1 MCGIVGGIA
10 ERNVAPILMEGLRR
24 LEYRGYDS
32 SGMALLDADAN
43 LHRVRAIGK
52 IKQLENKVDALDEPF
67 TGQIGIAHTRWATH
81 GIPSENN
88 AHPHICNNKVAV
100 VHNGIIENYQTL
112 KHQQLAA
119 GYKFT
124 SETDTEVVA
133 HEIFDNL
140 TESDDLL
147 DAVMQSLKSF
157 EGAYALGVMATDNPD
172 TLVAARKGSPLV
184 IGVGIGEHFIASD
197 VSALLPVTQNFI
209 FLEDGDVARLSRDRI
224 EIFSVLTGERVERP
238 IKHSNLNIT
247 SVELGKHR
255 HYMHKEIFEQP
266 QAVIDTLE
274 GRITQD
280 QILVS
285 SFGPTAESIFASV
298 NRIHIIACGTS
309 YHAGMVAK
317 YWTEDIVG
325 IPCQVEVASE
335 FRYRNPVIENHTLF
349 VTISQ
354 SGETADTLAALQQ
367 INAMRQN
374 KTAGLRSRRASDTQP
389 DHQDNSTLSS
399 TSSDALN
406 LPTLSICNVAESS
419 LTREADLVFL
429 THAGPEI
436 GVASTK
442 AFTTQLVA
450 LALLLT
456 SIGKVQNRLDDG
468 REAMIAGGLQKLPNL
483 ITMALGH
490 EDEIRRISEDF
501 ADKQHALF
509 LGRGT
514 MYPIALE
521 GALKLKEISYI
532 HAEAYPAGELKHGPL
547 ALIDETMPVIA
558 IAPLD
563 DLLEKLKSNLQE
575 VKARGGQMIVFE
587 DERSDISSENS
598 FKVVKATTNV
608 GRITAP
614 ITYNILLQ
622 LLSYH
627 VALIKGTD
635 VDQPRNLAK
644 SVTVE

>member
-32 SGMALLDADAN
+32 SGIALLDVDN
-43 LHRVRAIGK
+43 KLQRVRAMGK
-52 IKQLENKVDALDEPF
+52 IKQLETKMDAFDEAF
-67 TGQIGIAHTRWATH
+67 SGQLGIAHTRWATH

-100 VHNGIIENYQTL
+100 VHNGIIENYQSL
-112 KHQQLAA
+112 KTRQLAE
-119 GYKFT
+119 GYRFT

-133 HEIFDNL
+133 HEVFQQL
-140 TESDDLL
+140 ECTDDLL
-147 DAVMQSLKSF
+147 EAVMASLKSF
-157 EGAYALGVMATDNPD
+157 EGAYALGVVATNNPD

-184 IGVGIGEHFIASD
+184 IGIGIGEHFIASD

-209 FLEDGDVARLSRDRI
+209 FLEDGDVARLTRDKV
-224 EIFSVLTGERVERP
+224 EIFSVLTGERVERTV
-238 IKHSNLNIT
+238 KHSNLNLT
-247 SVELGKHR
+247 SVELGAHR

-274 GRITQD
+274 GRMTQD

-285 SFGPTAESIFASV
+285 SFGHNAESVFASI

-309 YHAGMVAK
+309 YHAGMVAR
-317 YWTEDIVG
+317 YWAEDIIG
-325 IPCQVEVASE
+325 MPCQVEVASE

-367 INAMRQN
+367 INALRKN
-374 KTAGLRSRRASDTQP
+374 KTTELRRRAGDDPKAHLKKDDFAGSQ
-389 DHQDNSTLSS
+389 
-399 TSSDALN
+399 ALN
-406 LPTLSICNVAESS
+406 IPTLSICNVAESS

-456 SIGKVQNRLDDG
+456 SIGKVQNRLDEG
-468 REAMIAGGLQKLPNL
+468 REALIAGGLQKLPNL

-490 EDEIRRISEDF
+490 EEEIKQISEDF

-547 ALIDETMPVIA
+547 ALIDEMMPVIA

-587 DERSDISSENS
+587 DERSDISSETS

>member
-10 ERNVAPILMEGLRR
+10 ERNVAPILMEGLRK

-32 SGMALLDADAN
+32 SGMALLDAEQR
-43 LHRVRAIGK
+43 LQRVRSIGK
-52 IKQLENKVDALDEPF
+52 ISQLQAKMDGLSSPF
-67 TGQIGIAHTRWATH
+67 NGSIGIAHTRWATH
-81 GIPSENN
+81 GVPSEQN
-88 AHPHICNNKVAV
+88 AHPHISRDHVAV
-100 VHNGIIENYQTL
+100 VHNGIIENYELL
-112 KHQQLAA
+112 KSVLIDA
-119 GYKFT
+119 GYEFT
-124 SETDTEVVA
+124 SQTDTEVVA
-133 HEIFDNL
+133 HTIHAQL
-140 TESDDLL
+140 QKTDDFLE
-147 DAVMQSLKSF
+147 AVIHSLKTF
-157 EGAYALGVMATDNPD
+157 EGAYAFGVMSRDEPD
-172 TLVAARKGSPLV
+172 TLIAARKGSPLV
-184 IGVGIGEHFIASD
+184 IGIGIGEHFIASD
-197 VSALLPVTQNFI
+197 VSALLPVTQSFI
-209 FLEDGDVARLSRDRI
+209 FLEDGDVARLKRDAV
-224 EIFSVLTGERVERP
+224 EIFNIETGQSVERP
-238 IKHSNLNIT
+238 VRQSSLNVT
-247 SVELGKHR
+247 AVELGEHR

-280 QILVS
+280 QVLVS
-285 SFGPTAESIFASV
+285 SFGPKAESIFASI

-309 YHAGMVAK
+309 YHAGMVAR
-317 YWTEDIVG
+317 YWAEDIIGV
-325 IPCQVEVASE
+325 PCQVEVASE
-335 FRYRNPVIENHTLF
+335 FRYRNPIIENHTLF
-349 VTISQ
+349 ITISQ

-367 INAMRQN
+367 IKA
-374 KTAGLRSRRASDTQP
+374 LRENQALVLRRRASDARE
-389 DHQDNSTLSS
+389 DGEN
-399 TSSDALN
+399 DAACQIAAVN
-406 LPTLSICNVAESS
+406 IPTLSICNVPESS
-419 LTREADLVFL
+419 LTREADLTFL

-450 LALLLT
+450 LALLIT
-456 SIGKVQNRLDDG
+456 GIGKVQNRLDDG
-468 REAMIAGGLQKLPNL
+468 REALIAGGLQKLPNL
-483 ITMALGH
+483 IQKALAH
-490 EDEIRRISEDF
+490 EEEIRQISEGF

-547 ALIDETMPVIA
+547 ALIDENMPVIA

-563 DLLEKLKSNLQE
+563 DLLEKLKSNIQE

-587 DERSDISSENS
+587 DEQSDISSETS

>member
-1 MCGIVGGIA
+1 
-10 ERNVAPILMEGLRR
+10 
-24 LEYRGYDS
+24 
-32 SGMALLDADAN
+32 MALLDAEQH
-43 LHRVRAIGK
+43 LHRVRSIGK
-52 IKQLENKVDALDEPF
+52 ISQLQDKIDRLSSPF
-67 TGQIGIAHTRWATH
+67 NGSIGIAHTRWATH
-81 GIPSENN
+81 GVPSEQN
-88 AHPHICNNKVAV
+88 AHPHISRDHVAV
-100 VHNGIIENYQTL
+100 VHNGIIENYETL
-112 KHQQLAA
+112 KATLIDA
-119 GYKFT
+119 GYEF
-124 SETDTEVVA
+124 SSQTDTEVVA
-133 HEIFDNL
+133 HTIHAQL
-140 TESDDLL
+140 QKTDDFL
-147 DAVMQSLKSF
+147 DAVIHSLKTF
-157 EGAYALGVMATDNPD
+157 EGAYAFGVMSRDEPD
-172 TLVAARKGSPLV
+172 TLIAARKGSPLV
-184 IGVGIGEHFIASD
+184 IGIGIGEHFIASD
-197 VSALLPVTQNFI
+197 VSALLPVTQSFI
-209 FLEDGDVARLSRDRI
+209 FLEDGDVARLKRDAV
-224 EIFSVLTGERVERP
+224 EIFNIETGERVERP
-238 IKHSNLNIT
+238 VRQSSLNVT
-247 SVELGKHR
+247 AVELGEHR

-280 QILVS
+280 QVLVS
-285 SFGPTAESIFASV
+285 SFGPMAESIFASI

-309 YHAGMVAK
+309 YHAGMVAR
-317 YWTEDIVG
+317 YWAEDIIGV
-325 IPCQVEVASE
+325 PCQVEVASE
-335 FRYRNPVIENHTLF
+335 FRYRNPIIENHTLF
-349 VTISQ
+349 ITISQ

-367 INAMRQN
+367 IKA
-374 KTAGLRSRRASDTQP
+374 LRENQALVLRRR
-389 DHQDNSTLSS
+389 
-399 TSSDALN
+399 SSDANAESDQETVNYSAALN
-406 LPTLSICNVAESS
+406 IPTLSICNVPESS
-419 LTREADLVFL
+419 LTREADLTFL

-450 LALLLT
+450 LALLIT
-456 SIGKVQNRLDDG
+456 GIGKVQNRLDDG
-468 REAMIAGGLQKLPNL
+468 REALIAGGLHKLPNL
-483 ITMALGH
+483 IKKALGH
-490 EDEIRRISEDF
+490 EEEIRQISESF

-547 ALIDETMPVIA
+547 ALIDENMPVIA

-563 DLLEKLKSNLQE
+563 DLLEKLKSNIQE

-587 DERSDISSENS
+587 DEQSDISSETS

>member
-1 MCGIVGGIA
+1 MCGIVAGVA
-10 ERNVAPILMEGLRR
+10 ERNITPILLEGLRR

-32 SGMALLDADAN
+32 SGIALLDETGAIQ
-43 LHRVRAIGK
+43 RIRSIGK
-52 IKQLENKVDALDEPF
+52 IKQLENKIEQDSTDFL
-67 TGQIGIAHTRWATH
+67 GNIGIAHTRWATH
-81 GIPSENN
+81 GVPAENN

-100 VHNGIIENYQTL
+100 VHNGIIENYQAL
-112 KHQQLAA
+112 KQSQLKD
-119 GYKFT
+119 GYRFT

-133 HEIFDNL
+133 HAIHQQLETTDNL
-140 TESDDLL
+140 FQ
-147 DAVMQSLKSF
+147 AVSQALSQF
-157 EGAYALGVMATDNPD
+157 EGAYALGVIAINDPN

-184 IGVGIGEHFIASD
+184 IGVGIGEYFIASD

-209 FLEDGDVARLSRDRI
+209 FLEEGDIAKLTRQSI
-224 EIFSVLTGERVERP
+224 EIVDVTGKKVERE
-238 IKHSNLNIT
+238 IKQSSLNVT
-247 SVELGKHR
+247 AVELGEHR
-255 HYMHKEIFEQP
+255 HFMHKEIFEQP
-266 QAVIDTLE
+266 QAVSDTLE
-274 GRITQD
+274 GRISSD
-280 QILVS
+280 KVLVS
-285 SFGPTAESIFASV
+285 SFGPQAEDIFKSIEQ
-298 NRIHIIACGTS
+298 IHIIACGTS

-317 YWTEDIVG
+317 YWSEDIIG
-325 IPCQVEVASE
+325 LPCQVEVASE
-335 FRYRNPVIENHTLF
+335 FRYRNPVIQNNTLF

-367 INAMRQN
+367 IKA
-374 KTAGLRSRRASDTQP
+374 
-389 DHQDNSTLSS
+389 SS
-399 TSSDALN
+399 TEVEPTTEEPVGRTSVRQTASTNA
-406 LPTLSICNVAESS
+406 PTLTICNVAESS
-419 LTREADLVFL
+419 LTRESDLSYL

-450 LALLLT
+450 LALLIT
-456 SIGKVQNRLDDG
+456 SIGKVKQRINEE
-468 REAMIAGGLQKLPNL
+468 REGLIVKGLKQLPNL
-483 ITMALGH
+483 ISNALKH
-490 EDEIRRISEDF
+490 EADIETIAQLFS
-501 ADKQHALF
+501 DKQHALF

-514 MYPIALE
+514 MYPIAME

-547 ALIDETMPVIA
+547 ALIDENMPVIA

-563 DLLEKLKSNLQE
+563 DLLEKLKSNIQE

-587 DERSDISSENS
+587 DELSDISSEEG
-598 FKVVKATTNV
+598 FKVIKATTNV

-635 VDQPRNLAK
+635 IDQPRNLAK

>member
-10 ERNVAPILMEGLRR
+10 ERSVTPILLEGLRR

-32 SGMALLDADAN
+32 SGIALLDN
-43 LHRVRAIGK
+43 NNIIHRVRALGK
-52 IKQLENKVDALDEPF
+52 IKQLEKKIEQEQVSFSGNV
-67 TGQIGIAHTRWATH
+67 GIAHTRWATH

-100 VHNGIIENYQTL
+100 VHNGIIENYQVL
-112 KHQQLAA
+112 KQAQIAA
-119 GYKFT
+119 GYRFT
-124 SETDTEVVA
+124 SETDTEVVGHA
-133 HEIFDNL
+133 IHQQL
-140 TESDDLL
+140 ESTDDLL
-147 DAVMQSLKSF
+147 LAVTRALNEF
-157 EGAYALGVMATDNPD
+157 EGAYALGVIAICDPD
-172 TLVAARKGSPLV
+172 TLIAARKGSPLV

-209 FLEDGDVARLSRDRI
+209 FLEEGDVAKLTRESI
-224 EIFSVLTGERVERP
+224 EIYDASGNRVDRPVKQSSLSVTA
-238 IKHSNLNIT
+238 
-247 SVELGKHR
+247 VELGEHR
-255 HYMHKEIFEQP
+255 HYMHKEICEQP

-280 QILVS
+280 KVLVA
-285 SFGPTAESIFASV
+285 SFGPQAETIFSSIDQL
-298 NRIHIIACGTS
+298 HIIACGTS
-309 YHAGMVAK
+309 YHAGLVAK
-317 YWTEDIVG
+317 YWAEDIIG
-325 IPCQVEVASE
+325 LPCQVEVASE
-335 FRYRNPVIENHTLF
+335 FRYRNPVILNNTLF
-349 VTISQ
+349 ITLSQ
-354 SGETADTLAALQQ
+354 SGETADTLAALKQ
-367 INAMRQN
+367 INKKRN
-374 KTAGLRSRRASDTQP
+374 TR
-389 DHQDNSTLSS
+389 NI
-399 TSSDALN
+399 
-406 LPTLSICNVAESS
+406 PTLAICNVAESS
-419 LTREADLVFL
+419 LTRESDLSYL

-450 LALLLT
+450 LALLIT
-456 SIGKVQNRLDDG
+456 SIGKIKKTLDEK
-468 REAMIAGGLQKLPNL
+468 RESQIVSGLQKLPNL
-483 ITMALGH
+483 IANALTH
-490 EDEIRRISEDF
+490 EKEIETIAQLF

-514 MYPIALE
+514 MYPIAME

-547 ALIDETMPVIA
+547 ALIDENMPVVA

-563 DLLEKLKSNLQE
+563 DLLDKLKSNLQE

-587 DERSDISSENS
+587 DEKSDLSSES
-598 FKVVKATTNV
+598 GFKVVKATTNV

>member
-1 MCGIVGGIA
+1 
-10 ERNVAPILMEGLRR
+10 MEGLRR

-32 SGMALLDADAN
+32 SGMAVLDADDA
-43 LHRVRAIGK
+43 LQRVRSLGK
-52 IKQLENKVDALDEPF
+52 IKQLEAKIDALEAPF
-67 TGQIGIAHTRWATH
+67 SGQVGIAHTRWATH
-81 GIPSENN
+81 GIPSEAN
-88 AHPHICNNKVAV
+88 AHPHICNDKVAV
-100 VHNGIIENYQTL
+100 VHNGIIENYQSL
-112 KHQQLAA
+112 KSQLLEA

-124 SETDTEVVA
+124 SETDTEVVS
-133 HEIFDNL
+133 HQIYDHL
-140 TESDDLL
+140 DDSKDLF
-147 DAVMQSLKSF
+147 DAVMKSLKTF
-157 EGAYALGVMATDNPD
+157 EGAYALGVIATDNPD
-172 TLVAARKGSPLV
+172 TLIAARKGSPLV

-209 FLEDGDVARLSRDRI
+209 FLEDGDVARITRSKV
-224 EIFSVLTGERVERP
+224 EIFSTLTGERVERQV
-238 IKHSNLNIT
+238 KHSNLNIT
-247 SVELGKHR
+247 SVELGAHR
-255 HYMHKEIFEQP
+255 HYMHKEIFDQP

-274 GRITQD
+274 GRITKEQV
-280 QILVS
+280 LVS
-285 SFGPTAESIFASV
+285 SFGPLAESIFASI

-317 YWTEDIVG
+317 YWAEDIIG
-325 IPCQVEVASE
+325 LPCQVEVASE

-367 INAMRQN
+367 IKALRQN
-374 KTAGLRSRRASDTQP
+374 KASILRRRASD
-389 DHQDNSTLSS
+389 LSS
-399 TSSDALN
+399 DQQSSSEKLTI
-406 LPTLSICNVAESS
+406 PTLSICNVAESS
-419 LTREADLVFL
+419 LTRDADLTFL

-450 LALLLT
+450 LALLVT

-468 REAMIAGGLQKLPNL
+468 REAKIAGGLQKLPKL
-483 ITMALGH
+483 IGMALEH

-587 DERSDISSENS
+587 DERSDISSETS

>member
-1 MCGIVGGIA
+1 VCGIVGGIA

-32 SGMALLDADAN
+32 SGVALMDADAN
-43 LHRVRAIGK
+43 IHRVRSLGK
-52 IKQLENKVDALDEPF
+52 IKQLEAKIDGENSSF
-67 TGQIGIAHTRWATH
+67 SGQMGIAHTRWATH

-88 AHPHICNNKVAV
+88 AHPHICNHRVAV
-100 VHNGIIENYQTL
+100 VHNGIIENYQVL
-112 KHQQLAA
+112 KQQQTHQ
-119 GYKFT
+119 GYRFT

-133 HEIFDNL
+133 HSIYQYLYGDASPTASRTKLSLF
-140 TESDDLL
+140 
-147 DAVMQSLKSF
+147 DAVVEAIHDF
-157 EGAYALGVMATDNPD
+157 EGAYALGVIATDEPN
-172 TLVAARKGSPLV
+172 TLIAARKGSPLV
-184 IGVGIGEHFIASD
+184 IGIGIGEHFIASD

-209 FLEDGDVARLSRDRI
+209 FLEDGDVAKLTRESI
-224 EIFSVLTGERVERP
+224 EIYSSVTGEKVDRP
-238 IKHSNLNIT
+238 IKQSSLNIT
-247 SVELGKHR
+247 AVELGEHR

-274 GRITQD
+274 GRVTQD
-280 QILVS
+280 QVLVS
-285 SFGPTAESIFASV
+285 TFGPCAESIFKSIE
-298 NRIHIIACGTS
+298 RMHIIACGTS

-317 YWTEDIVG
+317 YWAEDIVRL
-325 IPCQVEVASE
+325 PCQVEVASE
-335 FRYRNPVIENHTLF
+335 FRYRNPVIEDNTLF

-367 INAMRQN
+367 IKAYAADYRNVLKNIQ
-374 KTAGLRSRRASDTQP
+374 
-389 DHQDNSTLSS
+389 
-399 TSSDALN
+399 
-406 LPTLSICNVAESS
+406 TLSICNVAESS
-419 LTREADLVFL
+419 LTREADLCYL

-442 AFTTQLVA
+442 SFTTQLVA

-456 SIGKVQNRLDDG
+456 CIGKVKKRIT
-468 REAMIAGGLQKLPNL
+468 REREKHITQGLQKLPNL
-483 ITMALGH
+483 IQNALMH
-490 EDEIRRISEDF
+490 EQEIKNIAQAF

-514 MYPIALE
+514 MFPIALE

-547 ALIDETMPVIA
+547 ALIDENMPVIA

-563 DLLEKLKSNLQE
+563 DLLEKLKSNLHE

-587 DERSDISSENS
+587 DERSDISSETG
-598 FKVVKATTNV
+598 FKVIKATTNV

>member
-10 ERNVAPILMEGLRR
+10 ERNVTPILLEGLRR

-32 SGMALLDADAN
+32 SGIALLDSDNAIQ
-43 LHRVRAIGK
+43 RVRSIGK
-52 IKQLENKVDALDEPF
+52 IKQLEDKINQESTDI
-67 TGQIGIAHTRWATH
+67 TGNIGIAHTRWATH
-81 GIPSENN
+81 GVPAENN

-100 VHNGIIENYQTL
+100 VHNGIIENYKSLKQAQTS
-112 KHQQLAA
+112 A
-119 GYKFT
+119 GYRFT

-133 HEIFDNL
+133 HAIHQQLETTN
-140 TESDDLL
+140 DLFQ
-147 DAVMQSLKSF
+147 AVSQALKQF
-157 EGAYALGVMATDNPD
+157 EGAYALGVIAINDPD

-184 IGVGIGEHFIASD
+184 IGVGIGEYFIASD

-209 FLEDGDVARLSRDRI
+209 FLEEGDVAKLTRTSI
-224 EIFSVLTGERVERP
+224 EIIDVTGQQVERE
-238 IKHSNLNIT
+238 IKQSSLSVT
-247 SVELGKHR
+247 AVELGEHR

-274 GRITQD
+274 GRISSD
-280 QILVS
+280 KVFVS
-285 SFGPTAESIFASV
+285 SFGPQAEKIFDSIEQ
-298 NRIHIIACGTS
+298 IHIIACGTS
-309 YHAGMVAK
+309 YHAGLLAK
-317 YWTEDIVG
+317 YWAEDIIG
-325 IPCQVEVASE
+325 LPCQVEVASE
-335 FRYRNPVIENHTLF
+335 FRYRNPVIQNNTLF

-354 SGETADTLAALQQ
+354 SGETADTLAALQKL
-367 INAMRQN
+367 NAARHSREGGNPQPQN
-374 KTAGLRSRRASDTQP
+374 I
-389 DHQDNSTLSS
+389 STL
-399 TSSDALN
+399 T
-406 LPTLSICNVAESS
+406 ICNVPESS
-419 LTREADLVFL
+419 LTRESDLSYL
-429 THAGPEI
+429 TQAGPEI

-450 LALLLT
+450 LALLIT
-456 SIGKVQNRLDDG
+456 SIGKVKQRIDVE
-468 REAMIAGGLQKLPNL
+468 RECLIVSGLQKLPSL
-483 ITMALGH
+483 ISNALLH
-490 EDEIRRISEDF
+490 EDEIKVIAQLF
-501 ADKQHALF
+501 ADKEHALF
-509 LGRGT
+509 LGRGI
-514 MYPIALE
+514 MYPIAME

-547 ALIDETMPVIA
+547 ALIDENMPVIA

-587 DERSDISSENS
+587 DEQSDISSEEG
-598 FKVVKATTNV
+598 FEVIKATTNV